1 MFRVHVID
9 KFNKDRYA
17 DQLEQQFRLR
27 HDIYIGER
35 GWMDI
40 ARADGREIDQFDN
53 DDAIYLLG
61 ITSAGEVVGGSRL
74 VPSLKPHL
82 MSEVFPNLA
91 PGGVPRGKGIYEW
104 TRIFVAPA
112 LRTPSRPALAAGLI
126 YCGIQEYCVQSQIEN
141 LSIVC
146 ETYWIDRLASLGW
159 KPQLLGPVYSH
170 QGSDI
175 VGLISDTN
183 TSALNATRGFY
194 GIGKPVLQDI
204 AGEQAI
210 LEHQHT
216 EQKSAAA
223 RR

>member
-1 MFRVHVID
+1 MFRVHVIN
-9 KFNKDRYA
+9 KFNKDSYA

-27 HDIYIGER
+27 HEIYVGER

-40 ARADGREIDQFDN
+40 ARPDGREIDEFDN

-61 ITSAGEVVGGSRL
+61 ITTGGEVVGGSRL

-91 PGGVPRGKGIYEW
+91 PDGVPRSAKICEW
-104 TRIFVAPA
+104 TRIFIAPA
-112 LRTPSRPALAAGLI
+112 MRSPSRPALAAGLI

-159 KPQLLGPVYSH
+159 KPRLLGPVYAH

-175 VGLISDTN
+175 VGLITDTN
-183 TSALNATRGFY
+183 TGALNATRSFY
-194 GIGKPVLQDI
+194 GIEKPVLQDLS
-204 AGEQAI
+204 GQQAI
-210 LEHQHT
+210 SERQYA
-216 EQKSAAA
+216 ERKSATVQH
-223 RR
+223 

>member
-1 MFRVHVID
+1 MFRVHVIN
-9 KFNKDRYA
+9 KFNKDSYA

-27 HDIYIGER
+27 HEIYVGER

-40 ARADGREIDQFDN
+40 ARPDGREIDEFDN
-53 DDAIYLLG
+53 DDAIYLVG
-61 ITSAGEVVGGSRL
+61 ITTGGEVVGGSRL

-91 PGGVPRGKGIYEW
+91 PDGVPRSAKICEW
-104 TRIFVAPA
+104 TRIFIAPA
-112 LRTPSRPALAAGLI
+112 MRTPSRPALAAGLI

-159 KPQLLGPVYSH
+159 KPRLLGPVYAH

-175 VGLISDTN
+175 VGLITDTN
-183 TSALNATRGFY
+183 TGALNATRSFY
-194 GIGKPVLQDI
+194 GIEKPVLQDLS
-204 AGEQAI
+204 GQQAI
-210 LEHQHT
+210 SERQYA
-216 EQKSAAA
+216 ERKSATVQH
-223 RR
+223 